1 MRPRFKIKA
10 GLQGSSDF
18 AHVLSRKV
26 QLESAHQE
34 FVNSQL
40 SIDLMAVSNQPKA
53 EPKPDDIVSFWFC
66 GKLLRERYSI
76 VKSAGYNWF

>member
-1 MRPRFKIKA
+1 MRPRFKVKA

-18 AHVLSRKV
+18 AHVMSRKV

-40 SIDLMAVSNQPKA
+40 AIDLMALSDQPRE

-66 GKLLRERYSI
+66 GKLLRERYSV